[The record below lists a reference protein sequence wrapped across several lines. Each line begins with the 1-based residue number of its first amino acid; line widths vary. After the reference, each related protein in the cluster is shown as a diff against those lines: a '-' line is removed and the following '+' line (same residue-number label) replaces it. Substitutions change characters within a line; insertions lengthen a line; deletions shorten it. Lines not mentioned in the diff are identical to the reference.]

1 MPNSEDLV
9 KKEVNSDSFIKK
21 VLIIGVVLVLG
32 SFVTNLFGIF
42 GPYLEMRKNLNEMK
56 KTLSEAKSNIESSRV
71 QLDSIVTNITTYNR
85 FIDSVKLR
93 VELIDRSLTLK
104 SISFTQATNKHKL
117 ELQKM
122 EDRLRNLLNENKFG
136 IPDVVDP

>member
-32 SFVTNLFGIF
+32 SFVTNLFSIF

-71 QLDSIVTNITTYNR
+71 QLDSIVTNINTYNR

-104 SISFTQATNKHKL
+104 SINFTQATIKHKL

-122 EDRLRNLLNENKFG
+122 EDSLRNLLKENKFG